1 MELLFHVSEVI
12 FITLRYQIKCA
23 RYSDKKFCGNSSWTL
38 TIIVETSQ
46 KLEEKSL
53 NLNNKIDPY
62 RSGAYTV
69 NSKFHFIRSF
79 FEYLARFLSF
89 HV

>member
-62 RSGAYTV
+62 RSGA
-69 NSKFHFIRSF
+69 
-79 FEYLARFLSF
+79 
-89 HV
+89 